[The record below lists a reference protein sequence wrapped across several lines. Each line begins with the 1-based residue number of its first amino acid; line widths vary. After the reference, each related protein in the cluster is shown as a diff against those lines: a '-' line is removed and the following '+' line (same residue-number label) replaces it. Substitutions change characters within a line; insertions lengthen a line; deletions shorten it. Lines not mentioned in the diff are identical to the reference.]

1 MQNQIDRIRSFIA
14 VVDTGSFTQAAR
26 YLRLSKSMVSIHIKA
41 LETELGV
48 SLLNRNTRRFT
59 LTETGEILYQDFR
72 QVLMQLEQTLDK
84 ARLGQQELQGY
95 LRLSSTS
102 EFGEYYILPLLN
114 QFMQLHPQ
122 LQIQYM
128 FNSSIDDLIN
138 HKLDLA
144 IRLGTLKDSNY
155 RHRKLADYTIKLVA
169 SPLLLQ
175 KFSLENSED
184 LSTLPYLANSNLR
197 HSKLSHDVKLN
208 ALFSQLHQ
216 NSFFETNTIA
226 ALKKMAINHAGMTIL
241 PQWYIKEELAKG
253 ELIAL
258 FPELPLLS
266 QSVNVIFPYGE
277 HVPRKT
283 RLFIDFLKENIKLDI

>member
-283 RLFIDFLKENIKLDI
+283 RLFIDFLKENIQLDI